1 LNEVERKPDFVVID
15 TLARCFDGDEN
26 KQEDM
31 GRFIQGA
38 DRFRRQFDATVLIVH
53 HTRLDGDRERG
64 NTAFRGAADTML
76 KITRQGENGQIV
88 LKCDKQKDA
97 EGFGLVGLR
106 FKAIEDTDSGV
117 LVPTK
122 GSTAAEQE
130 QKQAEIL
137 RVLESEPEG
146 LTYSDLF
153 TQVEETMSLA
163 TMKRNLLILE
173 RNGQIRKNDG
183 LYFGS

>member
-1 LNEVERKPDFVVID
+1 
-15 TLARCFDGDEN
+15 
-26 KQEDM
+26 
-31 GRFIQGA
+31 
-38 DRFRRQFDATVLIVH
+38 
-53 HTRLDGDRERG
+53 
-64 NTAFRGAADTML
+64 
-76 KITRQGENGQIV
+76 
-88 LKCDKQKDA
+88 
-97 EGFGLVGLR
+97 
-106 FKAIEDTDSGV
+106 V